1 MALAKK
7 GRAGSRAN
15 LQDPNIWQEL
25 NGQKKPEEK
34 KKEPEKPRAVV
45 DVYRGDKH
53 VQELFK

>member
-1 MALAKK
+1 MARRGRS
-7 GRAGSRAN
+7 GRAG
-15 LQDPNIWQEL
+15 LQDPSLWQDL
-25 NGQKKPEEK
+25 NGEKKPEEK